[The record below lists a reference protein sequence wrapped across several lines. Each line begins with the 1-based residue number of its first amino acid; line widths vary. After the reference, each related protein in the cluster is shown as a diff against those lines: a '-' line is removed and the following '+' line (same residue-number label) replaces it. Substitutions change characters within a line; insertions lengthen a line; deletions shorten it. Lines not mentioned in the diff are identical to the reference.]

1 MIYTVTFNPAIDL
14 FLDTDLNVG
23 KLNRVRKE
31 EYFVGGKGL
40 NVSQVLQN
48 LGDESIA
55 TGFVGGFTGEYIR
68 KELTKIGIE
77 NHLIECE
84 GNTRINVKVQSGD
97 EPTEINLNGVMVREE
112 EFAELKEYL
121 NGKLEKDDY
130 LVISGNSARGLDE
143 THFGELCALANEKE
157 ANLVLDTNENY
168 LQKLL
173 CHKPLMIKPN
183 IHELSGVLKKEIT
196 TDEELEEA
204 MKQLHEDGIRYVV
217 VSAGSKGA
225 YLYNGK
231 FHYVKAFKGK
241 VINTIG
247 AGDSMVA
254 AFVHARKMGL
264 EDEELLR
271 YCVAAGSA
279 TSFSEGLCTQEEI
292 NELLNNN

>member
-68 KELTKIGIE
+68 KKLAKIGISNE
-77 NHLIECE
+77 LIECE

-173 CHKPLMIKPN
+173 SHKPLMIKPN

-279 TSFSEGLCTQEEI
+279 TSFSEGLCTEKEI
-292 NELLNNN
+292 NELLNKN

>member
-68 KELTKIGIE
+68 KELGKLGISNE
-77 NHLIECE
+77 LIECE

-143 THFGELCALANEKE
+143 THFGELCTLANEKE

-173 CHKPLMIKPN
+173 SHKPLMIKPN

-264 EDEELLR
+264 EDEVLLR

-292 NELLNNN
+292 NGLLNNN

>member
-68 KELTKIGIE
+68 KELAKIGISYE
-77 NHLIECE
+77 LIECE

-97 EPTEINLNGVMVREE
+97 EPTEINLNGVMVNEE
-112 EFAELKEYL
+112 RFAELKAYL

-143 THFGELCALANEKE
+143 THFGELCALANDKE

-173 CHKPLMIKPN
+173 SHKPLMIKPN

-204 MKQLHEDGIRYVV
+204 MKQLYEDGIRYVV

-231 FHYVKAFKGK
+231 FHYVKAFKGR

-264 EDEELLR
+264 DDEELLR

>member
-68 KELTKIGIE
+68 KELAKIGIE
-77 NHLIECE
+77 SQLIECV

-173 CHKPLMIKPN
+173 SHKPLMIKPN

-196 TDEELEEA
+196 TDEELEKA